1 MKFNLPKE
9 LGVKLAE
16 QAPQGTVCGASS
28 RGVWESLSQWVLRLT
43 VAGRLSS
50 LRGGCSA
57 LGASVRD
64 EIHRWDAESGSPTG
78 FYGAPWSRQ
87 EGPRGQSRPGDS
99 HSHFP
104 PPAAGEEAGA
114 TTARVAASG
123 ATHTPTLGVPLCGE
137 KGTVKREH
145 PLEPFLLLPVESRQR
160 DEAGP
165 LRLPISGIASSLYA
179 GL

>member
-1 MKFNLPKE
+1 MEGRTRVQQVKFSCPKE

-16 QAPQGTVCGASS
+16 QAQGTGCRASS
-28 RGVWESLSQWVLRLT
+28 RESRGPAPLSPLVLALT
-43 VAGRLSS
+43 MAGGLWS

-57 LGASVRD
+57 LGASVRN

-78 FYGAPWSRQ
+78 FYGAPLSRQ

-114 TTARVAASG
+114 TAARVAASG
-123 ATHTPTLGVPLCGE
+123 ATHTPILGSPLCEE
-137 KGTVKREH
+137 KGTSKSEH
-145 PLEPFLLLPVESRQR
+145 PLEPSLLLPVESRCQR
-160 DEAGP
+160 ERDKAGT
-165 LRLPISGIASSLYA
+165 A
-179 GL
+179 